1 MKNSFDNYLD
11 KISSIKDENKRITYS
26 SLVSSLPSLLM
37 LKKLL
42 IRKNQGK
49 KPFDK
54 NFEYEKKIGTIDETF
69 SYIESMLVKKDF
81 FDAKEKKALNDCSL
95 IASLAVD
102 NVKMESLKADF
113 RWISQEIKDISES
126 LSQFEAIRLSFFY
139 SLQSARSQGFLLLK
153 KYLTLFSMKPAIK

>member
-11 KISSIKDENKRITYS
+11 KLSSIKDENKRITYS

-54 NFEYEKKIGTIDETF
+54 DFEYEKKIAAIDETV

-81 FDAKEKKALNDCSL
+81 FDAKEKRALIDCSL
-95 IASLAVD
+95 IASSAVD

-113 RWISQEIKDISES
+113 SWISQDIKDLADS
-126 LSQFEAIRLSFFY
+126 LSQFEAIRVSFFY
-139 SLQSARSQGFLLLK
+139 SL
-153 KYLTLFSMKPAIK
+153 

>member
-1 MKNSFDNYLD
+1 MKNSFDNYID
-11 KISSIKDENKRITYS
+11 KLSSIKDENKRITYS

-54 NFEYEKKIGTIDETF
+54 DFEYEKKIAAIDETV

-81 FDAKEKKALNDCSL
+81 FDAKEKRALIDCSL
-95 IASLAVD
+95 IASSAVD

-113 RWISQEIKDISES
+113 SWISQDIKDLADS
-126 LSQFEAIRLSFFY
+126 LS
-139 SLQSARSQGFLLLK
+139 
-153 KYLTLFSMKPAIK
+153 

>member
-11 KISSIKDENKRITYS
+11 KLSSIKDENKRITYS

-54 NFEYEKKIGTIDETF
+54 DFEYEKKIAAIDETV

-81 FDAKEKKALNDCSL
+81 FDAKEKRALIDCSL

-139 SLQSARSQGFLLLK
+139 SL
-153 KYLTLFSMKPAIK
+153 

>member
-1 MKNSFDNYLD
+1 
-11 KISSIKDENKRITYS
+11 
-26 SLVSSLPSLLM
+26 M

-54 NFEYEKKIGTIDETF
+54 DFEYEKKIAAIDETV

-81 FDAKEKKALNDCSL
+81 FDAKEKRALIDCSL
-95 IASLAVD
+95 IASSAVD

-113 RWISQEIKDISES
+113 SWISQDIKDLADS
-126 LSQFEAIRLSFFY
+126 LS
-139 SLQSARSQGFLLLK
+139 
-153 KYLTLFSMKPAIK
+153 

>member
-11 KISSIKDENKRITYS
+11 KLSSIKDENKRITYS

-54 NFEYEKKIGTIDETF
+54 DFEYEKKIAAIDETV

-81 FDAKEKKALNDCSL
+81 FDAKEKRALIDCSL
-95 IASLAVD
+95 IASSAVD

-113 RWISQEIKDISES
+113 SWISQDIKDLADS
-126 LSQFEAIRLSFFY
+126 LS
-139 SLQSARSQGFLLLK
+139 
-153 KYLTLFSMKPAIK
+153 

>member
-54 NFEYEKKIGTIDETF
+54 DFEYEKKIAAIDETV

-81 FDAKEKKALNDCSL
+81 FDAKEKRALIDCSL
-95 IASLAVD
+95 IASSAVD

-113 RWISQEIKDISES
+113 SWISQDIKDLADS
-126 LSQFEAIRLSFFY
+126 LSQFEAIRVSFFCC
-139 SLQSARSQGFLLLK
+139 L
-153 KYLTLFSMKPAIK
+153 